1 MAAATAVIS
10 AGVALAGVGL
20 SINQAVQADKERKQ
34 AQQAATA
41 AANRMKGIKEEN
53 AFKDIQLPTLGFE
66 LAQQSADRQMMAGI
80 QTAQGA
86 GAEAV
91 IGTLPG
97 MMQVGAEQ
105 QLQLAAMGNQAQM
118 DLALQKAQ
126 AQQGVNFREAQA
138 QRDFAESQL
147 TGAQL
152 AAATAEENKQAAI
165 QGAVQGFGS
174 AVGYAG
180 EAVPLYQQQNKVND
194 ISQANYKLGG
204 LTGNAAG
211 SMTAGAA
218 AKLGGLTGNRGT
230 VQDVSQQQYA
240 SGLTPE
246 QMRYLSAF
254 RYF

>member
-20 SINQAVQADKERKQ
+20 SINQAFQADKERKQ

-91 IGTLPG
+91 IGALPG

-105 QLQLAAMGNQAQM
+105 QLQLASIGNQAQM

-126 AQQGVNFREAQA
+126 AQQGVNFREATA

-152 AAATAEENKQAAI
+152 AASQAQTDKQNAI
-165 QGAVQGFGS
+165 MNAVQGAGT
-174 AVGYAG
+174 AVDIAGKGVDAYRMQKAG
-180 EAVPLYQQQNKVND
+180 ELPVSQAHMEWNKKIANSVFTAPQGPMTQQQSAD
-194 ISQANYKLGG
+194 YG
-204 LTGNAAG
+204 
-211 SMTAGAA
+211 
-218 AKLGGLTGNRGT
+218 
-230 VQDVSQQQYA
+230 VSLL
-240 SGLTPE
+240 SGLQYP
-246 QMRYLSAF
+246 Y
-254 RYF
+254 

>member
-20 SINQAVQADKERKQ
+20 SVNQAVQADKERKR

-41 AANRMKGIKEEN
+41 AANRMKNIKEEN

-66 LAQQSADRQMMAGI
+66 LAQQSIDRQMMAGI

-91 IGTLPG
+91 IGALPG
-97 MMQVGAEQ
+97 MMQAGSEQ

-126 AQQGVNFREAQA
+126 AQQGVNFREAEA
-138 QRDFAESQL
+138 QRAMAESQL

-152 AAATAEENKQAAI
+152 AAASAEANKQAAI
-165 QGAVQGFGS
+165 QGAVSGAGS
-174 AVGYAG
+174 VVGSIG
-180 EAVPLYQQQNKVND
+180 EAVPLYSQNR
-194 ISQANYKLGG
+194 
-204 LTGNAAG
+204 AG
-211 SMTAGAA
+211 AMTAGAA
-218 AKLGGLTGNRGT
+218 AQLGGLTGNRGT
-230 VQDVSQQQYA
+230 VQTAPTPAIPQTQQQQQYS

-246 QMRYLSAF
+246 QIRYLSAF
-254 RYF
+254 RYSTF

>member
-20 SINQAVQADKERKQ
+20 SVNQAVQADKERKK

-53 AFKDIQLPTLGFE
+53 AFKDIELPTLGFE
-66 LAQQSADRQMMAGI
+66 LAQQSIDRSMMAGL

-91 IGTLPG
+91 IGAVPG
-97 MMQVGAEQ
+97 MMQVGSEQ
-105 QLQLAAMGNQAQM
+105 QLQLASMGNEAQM

-147 TGAQL
+147 IGAQT
-152 AAATAEENKQAAI
+152 AAAQAQMNKQQAI
-165 QGAVQGFGS
+165 QGAVEGIGSVVDIAGKGVEAYKMNKAGTIPMSQAQIEWNKKMASSAFTAPQG
-174 AVGYAG
+174 
-180 EAVPLYQQQNKVND
+180 PMTQQQSAD
-194 ISQANYKLGG
+194 YGMSL
-204 LTGNAAG
+204 L
-211 SMTAGAA
+211 
-218 AKLGGLTGNRGT
+218 
-230 VQDVSQQQYA
+230 
-240 SGLTPE
+240 SGLQYPY
-246 QMRYLSAF
+246 QY
-254 RYF
+254 

>member
-20 SINQAVQADKERKQ
+20 SVNQAVQADKERKR

-41 AANRMKGIKEEN
+41 AANRMKNIKEEN

-66 LAQQSADRQMMAGI
+66 LAQQSIDRQMMAGI

-91 IGTLPG
+91 IGALPG

-126 AQQGVNFREAQA
+126 AQQGVNFREADA
-138 QRDFAESQL
+138 QRTMAESQL
-147 TGAQL
+147 KGAQL

-165 QGAVQGFGS
+165 MSAVQG
-174 AVGYAG
+174 AG
-180 EAVPLYQQQNKVND
+180 TVVDIAGKGVDAYRMKNTTAQQQSSPYKAPTIPKYRTAANQGIVTGQ
-194 ISQANYKLGG
+194 SQFANVPVSPDY
-204 LTGNAAG
+204 
-211 SMTAGAA
+211 
-218 AKLGGLTGNRGT
+218 GT
-230 VQDVSQQQYA
+230 QLLPPQPSSAY
-240 SGLTPE
+240 
-246 QMRYLSAF
+246 SAF
-254 RYF
+254 MYPY